1 MYSETKSHYITDSRN
16 LTHVY
21 GSSLLIAFL
30 MTVASVLGLFNPDAV
45 YPSED
50 LRQSFFANDV
60 VNLVIGLPTLL
71 GAVWLAW
78 RGRLTGLLF
87 WPGALMFVLYNYF
100 AYALSVPVS
109 WIYLLYLTLV
119 VLSLYTMIA
128 LMMRIDVDAVE
139 QRLAGAV
146 PVKLSAAVLII
157 LGTFNFLRVFIV
169 VANSLTNPGSV
180 LATDLVVLPSDFFV
194 SPAWILGGVLLW
206 RRTALGYASGL
217 GLLFQGS
224 MLFIGLIAFLLLQP
238 LMTDAAFEIFDVIVV
253 AIMGLICFIP
263 FGLFLK
269 GTLQG
274 AK

>member
-1 MYSETKSHYITDSRN
+1 MTSEAKTQTIFGDRN
-16 LTHVY
+16 LIPAY
-21 GSSLLIAFL
+21 GLSILIALL
-30 MTVASVLGLFNPDAV
+30 MTVVSVLGLINPDAI
-45 YPSED
+45 YPTED

-87 WPGALMFVLYNYF
+87 WPGALMFVLYNYL

-109 WIYLLYLTLV
+109 WIYLSYLTLV
-119 VLSLYTMIA
+119 VLSLYTMIG
-128 LMMRIDVDAVE
+128 LLVNMDVDDVG

-146 PVKLSAAVLII
+146 PVRLSAAVLII

-169 VANSLTNPGSV
+169 VANSLANPGSV
-180 LATDLVVLPSDFFV
+180 PATDLVILPSDFFV
-194 SPAWILGGVLLW
+194 SPAWIIGGVMLW

-224 MLFIGLIAFLLLQP
+224 MLFIGLIAFLILQP
-238 LMTDAAFEIFDVIVV
+238 LMTEADFALLDVLVV
-253 AIMGLICFIP
+253 AIMGLICFVP
-263 FGLFLK
+263 FGLYIK
-269 GTLQG
+269 GTIQA

>member
-1 MYSETKSHYITDSRN
+1 MSSDTKTQYLSGSRN
-16 LTHVY
+16 LSFAY
-21 GSSLLIAFL
+21 GTSLLIALL
-30 MTVASVLGLFNPDAV
+30 MTLASILGLINPDAV

-71 GAVWLAW
+71 GALWLAW
-78 RGRLTGLLF
+78 RGSLTGLLF

-109 WIYLLYLTLV
+109 WIYLLHLTLV

-128 LMMRIDVDAVE
+128 LMMRIDVDAVSE
-139 QRLAGAV
+139 KLVGAV
-146 PVKLSAAVLII
+146 PARFSAAILII
-157 LGTFNFLRVFIV
+157 LGTLNFLRVFIV
-169 VANSLTNPGSV
+169 VANSLADPGSV
-180 LATDLVVLPSDFFV
+180 PATDLVVLPSDFFV

-206 RRTALGYASGL
+206 RRTALGYTSGL

-238 LMTDAAFEIFDVIVV
+238 VMTNASFELIDVIVV
-253 AIMGLICFIP
+253 TIMGLICFIP

-269 GTLQG
+269 GTLQRSN
-274 AK
+274 